1 VVEPTFL
8 GTVQDV
14 SGATVSVALDVET
27 ASGLTFIEGHGYRI
41 GQVGS
46 FVRIPIGYVELYGV
60 VSKVGAGAVPERI
73 QELEPYGHRWMTVQ
87 LVGETMRGQP
97 FARGLSQ
104 HPTIG
109 DPVHLLAERDLERL
123 YGSYAAPDCLRIGRL
138 ANAESIPALVNIDK
152 LVTRHSAIVGATGT
166 GKSTTVT
173 RLLDAICTHDRFPS
187 ARGLVFDIHG
197 EYASALSE
205 QATVFS
211 VGARGPR
218 DAQALHI
225 PYWAMSFDELLPLTT
240 GPLDDRERA
249 AVQEKVVELKAEAL
263 QQTPRP
269 GVDERTLTVD
279 SPVPFSIHKLWFD
292 LHRLVNATHTA
303 TGTGQSQLTE
313 AFLLD
318 DNNQPVEPGDALRVI
333 PPRYRPQQP
342 SAIYLSGSS
351 LNLRKPLDALAAR
364 LRDPRLRFLFEPGPW
379 SVALDGSTASDLDA
393 AIESWLGGERSIS
406 IFDLSGVPAT
416 ILQTLLGALLRVIYD
431 ALFWGR
437 RLSEGG
443 RERPLLIVL
452 EEAHAYL
459 GTSQT
464 GLASQTARRIVREG
478 RKYGVGAMVVSQ
490 RPSEIDPTVLS
501 QCGTLFALRLGNS
514 NDRSHVT
521 GTVSDNFGGFLDAL
535 PVLRTGEAIVLGEA
549 VHLPMRLL
557 VDPLPDARRP
567 DSHDPKVYDPTGPG
581 GWNRRREP
589 SDYGDLVETWRRQD
603 PTAPRT
609 RPPEEEHEQNAG

>member
-1 VVEPTFL
+1 MVEPTFL

-14 SGATVSVALDVET
+14 SGATVSVALDVDT
-27 ASGLTFIEGHGYRI
+27 ASGLSFIDGHSYRI

-60 VSKVGAGAVPERI
+60 VSKVGAGAVPERV

-87 LVGETMRGQP
+87 LVGETTRGRP
-97 FARGLSQ
+97 FERGLSQ

-123 YGSYAAPDCLRIGRL
+123 YGSHTAPDCLRIGRL
-138 ANAESIPALVNIDK
+138 ANAESIPALINVDK
-152 LVTRHSAIVGATGT
+152 LVTRHSAILGATGS

-173 RLLDAICTHDRFPS
+173 RLLDAICTPDRFPS
-187 ARGLVFDIHG
+187 ARVLVFDIHG

-205 QATVFS
+205 QATVFT
-211 VGARGPR
+211 VGARSEGGPR
-218 DAQALHI
+218 ALHI

-249 AVQEKVVELKAEAL
+249 AVQEEIVELKAEAL
-263 QQTPRP
+263 AHTPRR
-269 GVDERTLTVD
+269 GVDERSLTVD
-279 SPVPFSIHKLWFD
+279 SPVPFSIHKLWFE
-292 LHRLVNATHTA
+292 LHRLVNATHTTA
-303 TGTGQSQLTE
+303 GTGQSQATE
-313 AFLLD
+313 ALLLGD
-318 DNNQPVEPGDALRVI
+318 DDQPVEAGDAERVI
-333 PPRYRPQQP
+333 TPRYRPQQP
-342 SAIYLSGSS
+342 SSIYLSGST
-351 LNLRKPLDALAAR
+351 LNLRKPLDALATR
-364 LRDPRLRFLFEPGPW
+364 LRDPRLKFLFEPGPW
-379 SVALDGSTASDLDA
+379 SVKLDGSVDADLDA
-393 AIESWLGGERSIS
+393 AIESWLGGERSIA
-406 IFDLSGVPAT
+406 IFDLSGVPPG
-416 ILQTLLGALLRVIYD
+416 ILQTLLGALLRIVYD

-443 RERPLLIVL
+443 RERPLLVVL

-459 GTSQT
+459 AKNET
-464 GLASQTARRIVREG
+464 GLASQTVRRIVREG

-490 RPSEIDPTVLS
+490 RPSEVDATILS

-535 PVLRTGEAIVLGEA
+535 SVLRTGEAIVVGEA
-549 VHLPMRLL
+549 VHLPIRML

-567 DSHDPKVYDPTGPG
+567 DSHDPKVYDATGPG

-589 SDYGDLVETWRRQD
+589 SDYRDLVETWRRQD
-603 PTAPRT
+603 PQPPRKV
-609 RPPEEEHEQNAG
+609 E